1 MDNIQRIE
9 ISSSA
14 GYPDV
19 KRKIAIIGRNED
31 YKNGSVTLIC
41 QVEHYDQ
48 NSNRLKA
55 FAAIERDPFL
65 LVADDTSMV
74 NPLTGQLVFKDAN
87 GNYPPDAVGQ
97 YTWLK
102 LAVELNGVN
111 PFIIATEAVR
121 EADELGR
128 FT

>member
-1 MDNIQRIE
+1 MENIQRID
-9 ISSSA
+9 ISPFP

-19 KRKIAIIGRNED
+19 ARKIAVVGKNED

-41 QVEHYDQ
+41 QIEHYDQ
-48 NSNRLKA
+48 VGKRLNV

-74 NPLTGQLVFKDAN
+74 NSATGALVFKDEN
-87 GNYPPDAVGQ
+87 GHYPAGSVGQ

-102 LAVELNGVN
+102 LAVESGAN
-111 PFIIATEAVR
+111 PFTISEGAVLEAS
-121 EADELGR
+121 ALGR
-128 FT
+128 FN